1 MSPSGTISEP
11 LEHTFLAPAFADAT
25 VVDAMRLGV
34 VSCPADSPLQAAARI
49 MATYRIHCVVISDF
63 DPERPWGVVTDL
75 DLVAVAGEDLTPR
88 TVRDIARGEL
98 VTVRPATAS
107 RARRS
112 S

>member
-11 LEHTFLAPAFADAT
+11 LQHIFLAPAFADAT
-25 VVDAMRLGV
+25 VVDAMRIGV
-34 VSCPADSPLQAAARI
+34 VSCPADTPLQEAARI
-49 MATYRIHCVVISDF
+49 LATYRIHCVVISDF